1 MSSFQW
7 FRQFY
12 SEHFAAPDSEDLV
25 AWLTVIRLDPNWLGR
40 LKAAG
45 RACRWY
51 RQACAESTA
60 WMKQFEESFTGQGG
74 VLPSQQTLAAQ
85 KWTCDQCDKWF
96 VSKRALA
103 SHSARAHGYRNI
115 VKFFAVGDTCQ
126 HCCRWYHNRSRL
138 VEHLRDATSCMEVL
152 RACFPPISD
161 EKLAQYDALI
171 LEATAAL
178 KKEGWGA
185 TKALNP
191 MRKVYGPALPPADS
205 DAARLMYDKYVGR
218 RSSRTSIYFPS
229 RTM

>member
-1 MSSFQW
+1 M
-7 FRQFY
+7 
-12 SEHFAAPDSEDLV
+12 
-25 AWLTVIRLDPNWLGR
+25 DPNWLGR

-60 WMKQFEESFTGQGG
+60 WMKQFEVSFTGQGG

-205 DAARLMYDKYVGR
+205 DARDSCTTSTSADKIQQDKHLLSFKDDVKLPWTMAPACTCLR
-218 RSSRTSIYFPS
+218 RTSRRLCLTPLS
-229 RTM
+229 